1 MNNLHISLT
10 NAENES
16 RLFKETKTL
25 ISNNIVEKIYIAGL
39 WEEGLEQNQLLDKD
53 RSIERVVL
61 HTRKWP
67 KNLTIQI
74 LKYLEFIFIV
84 LWRYRNRKIGIVN
97 IHGVALLP
105 IGVLMKILFRAKL
118 IYDTHEYE
126 TEIQGLKGV
135 RKKFAKILESIGI
148 KFCDRIIV
156 VSNAI
161 AKEYVRLYNIPKPAV
176 VLNTPPYRE
185 IEKKDLFRERFGIA
199 GECPIFLYQGGLS
212 KGRGIEILIDAF
224 KALHDEGG
232 DTIPAIVFMG
242 YGPLEEE
249 IEEISKKYKNIYF
262 HPAVSPD
269 VLLEYTGSADFG
281 ISLIEDVCLSYRYSL
296 PNKMFEYLMA
306 DLPVIVSDL
315 PEMRQV
321 IEENK
326 VGVVVKENSPE
337 GLEEAIEEVMGLDG
351 EVLQKNIWAVKKIYN
366 WEAQEKVLL
375 GVYEGLKE

>member
-1 MNNLHISLT
+1 M
-10 NAENES
+10 
-16 RLFKETKTL
+16 
-25 ISNNIVEKIYIAGL
+25 
-39 WEEGLEQNQLLDKD
+39 
-53 RSIERVVL
+53 RSIPLCKNSDIL
-61 HTRKWP
+61 HCNDLNT
-67 KNLTIQI
+67 
-74 LKYLEFIFIV
+74 
-84 LWRYRNRKIGIVN
+84 
-97 IHGVALLP
+97 LP
-105 IGVLMKILFRAKL
+105 IGVIVKLFFNKKVKIV
-118 IYDTHEYE
+118 YDAHEYE
-126 TEIQGLKGV
+126 INDRPNEGKMSIRLKYL
-135 RKKFAKILESIGI
+135 LEKALIRYA
-148 KFCDRIIV
+148 DRVIT

-185 IEKKDLFRERFGIA
+185 IEKKDLFRGRFGIA

-326 VGVVVKENSPE
+326 VGVIARENSPE
-337 GLEEAIEEVMGLDG
+337 SLKEAIEEVMRLDRD
-351 EVLQKNIWAVKKIYN
+351 VLQKNIQEVKKIYN